1 MVLLLGELLFGLG
14 KVSLLWGSIDVQIT
28 INPGF
33 VPWAM
38 QKCRPY
44 RAPLRLPYLFI
55 TLMCLSCLS
64 FMQIGY
70 TLAGQMKCLRSHRSE
85 IKIGTREQI
94 SSAYFDLL
102 QFILGYLWLRDSHG
116 KTNMPLAD
124 PPPKAPISWLP
135 ATLQ

>member
-1 MVLLLGELLFGLG
+1 MAWE
-14 KVSLLWGSIDVQIT
+14 SAAPWGSIDVPIT
-28 INPGF
+28 INPGLA
-33 VPWAM
+33 PWAM
-38 QKCRPY
+38 QEYRPY
-44 RAPLRLPYLFI
+44 RAPLRLPYHFI

-85 IKIGTREQI
+85 IKIGTRDLL